1 MAASKAESQRTPVW
15 MRLWEIVHGTTDV
28 VSRERVDEALE
39 RLSALEAAAR
49 QLGALEDVE
58 EQRQERGR

>member
-1 MAASKAESQRTPVW
+1 
-15 MRLWEIVHGTTDV
+15 MRLWEMVHGTTDV
-28 VSRERVDEALE
+28 VSRERVAEALE

-58 EQRQERGR
+58 EQRQQERGR